1 MIFYKK
7 HAPKFRNHS
16 IERSDLSF
24 LEGMK
29 LLDRESEIP
38 EREWIRG
45 VEKIKKFG
53 LEPAESIEDK
63 SDIIY
68 FQRGELPH

>member
-29 LLDRESEIP
+29 LLDRESE
-38 EREWIRG
+38 
-45 VEKIKKFG
+45 KIKKFG